1 MAKDLRTFLTEYE
14 KRHPEQVIH
23 VEKEVSSKYEIT
35 AFIRAFEKEN
45 KYPILIFHKVRNE
58 RGDITPWPV
67 ITNLC
72 STRARVI

>member
-1 MAKDLRTFLTEYE
+1 MPKDLHTFLAGYE
-14 KRHPEQVIH
+14 EQHPEQVIH

-58 RGDITPWPV
+58 RGEITPWPV

-72 STRARVI
+72 ATR